1 MDRAPDIRLCLT
13 IKLVTR
19 EGDHYFRSS
28 SSLMLIALALG
39 CGDQPRAPSL
49 QNEPVY
55 QNSREGF
62 RLLVPEGWTMH
73 ARGELPSGK
82 LDRERML
89 VSYELLQSDMPA
101 AFQITA
107 ADLTIDT
114 NLEKYLSGR
123 AFGISDWQ
131 LKFPPEDLE
140 IDGQPARR
148 YTFGRPRLIGP
159 EIREVVAFRRGERVY
174 FFTAMFPGSD
184 AKAREQI
191 RRAIES
197 LVWK

>member
-1 MDRAPDIRLCLT
+1 MFSKLWRPAPVVRRSVIQAIELPGRMDRAPDIRLCLT

-73 ARGELPSGK
+73 ARGELPSGQ

-89 VSYELLQSDMPA
+89 VSYELLQTDKPA
-101 AFQITA
+101 TFQITA
-107 ADLTIDT
+107 ADLAADT
-114 NLEKYLSGR
+114 DLKKYLSGT
-123 AFGISDWQ
+123 AFGIVDWQ
-131 LKFPPEDLE
+131 LKSP
-140 IDGQPARR
+140 
-148 YTFGRPRLIGP
+148 
-159 EIREVVAFRRGERVY
+159 
-174 FFTAMFPGSD
+174 
-184 AKAREQI
+184 
-191 RRAIES
+191 
-197 LVWK
+197 